1 MSFELDEIGFLL
13 KAIGDSQSSIESQLL
28 SLSSSTA
35 QLTKLSEDCAKIINV
50 INNNFANSSDKQLLL
65 SNGINTLFHTVGQR
79 ASKVVEESRYL
90 KGKYDNCKDMIDLLT
105 NSIEVIEERNKNQ
118 EALVEKIKSNEI
130 NLRSSG
136 PEDIEIRALGE
147 RPEGIA
153 KIRKAKEAIEK
164 EEIEN
169 IINDNNSTSTT

>member
-13 KAIGDSQSSIESQLL
+13 KAIEDSQSSIESQLL

-35 QLTKLSEDCAKIINV
+35 QLTKLAEDCGKIINA
-50 INNNFANSSDKQLLL
+50 INDNVGNSTDKQTLLV
-65 SNGINTLFHTVGQR
+65 NGINTLFHTVIQR
-79 ASKVVEESRYL
+79 APKVGKESNYL
-90 KGKYDNCKDMIDLLT
+90 KGKYDNCKDMIDLLN
-105 NSIEVIEERNKNQ
+105 NSIEIIEERNKNQ
-118 EALVEKIKSNEI
+118 EALVEKIKSSEI
-130 NLRSSG
+130 NLRQSG
-136 PEDIEIRALGE
+136 PEDVEIRTIGE